1 MLQLLENR
9 LCNIVTRASM
19 VTRFAPPSRMSRSEA
34 QEGLRRAVSRSES
47 QEGLHQTEFESQEDI
62 RLAADRYQDQP
73 APPRKRKTSKI
84 LLEAF
89 GVSCQVEPTTAAE
102 VAPMNPLADS
112 QGPEAAVAEGA
123 VAITIASTRP
133 QGLGGPAQ
141 AYHYRQPLANTKTT
155 TVVPPRGMAIST
167 SLRMR
172 RLRDGCSKL
181 CFSPIGAVLVI
192 CCFSLLI
199 CVAEIFSPPPFGINT
214 GANGAECNAT
224 GFEPMPVCICVPPSA
239 TRSSSTLRLLGN
251 SLCYPL
257 WTCPNP
263 DLVLPINPD
272 LPRAQARVRQSVS
285 RTSRA

>member
-1 MLQLLENR
+1 MQLLGKGKL
-9 LCNIVTRASM
+9 LCNLLVHSVVA
-19 VTRFAPPSRMSRSEA
+19 RFSRMSRSEA
-34 QEGLRRAVSRSES
+34 HEVLRRAVSRSES

-73 APPRKRKTSKI
+73 APPRKRKTSKV

-89 GVSCQVEPTTAAE
+89 GVSCQVEFTTAAE
-102 VAPMNPLADS
+102 VAPLNPLADS
-112 QGPEAAVAEGA
+112 QGPEAAAVAEGA
-123 VAITIASTRP
+123 VVAITIASARP
-133 QGLGGPAQ
+133 HGPGGPAQ
-141 AYHYRQPLANTKTT
+141 AYHYRQPLANTKEA
-155 TVVPPRGMAIST
+155 TVVPPRGMGASIG
-167 SLRMR
+167 LRVR

-224 GFEPMPVCICVPPSA
+224 GFGPMPVCICVPPSA
-239 TRSSSTLRLLGN
+239 TRSSSTLLLLGN
-251 SLCYPL
+251 SLCYPVV
-257 WTCPNP
+257 WACPDP
-263 DLVLPINPD
+263 ALLPINSNFPC
-272 LPRAQARVRQSVS
+272 AQARVRQCVS

>member
-1 MLQLLENR
+1 
-9 LCNIVTRASM
+9 
-19 VTRFAPPSRMSRSEA
+19 MSRSEA
-34 QEGLRRAVSRSES
+34 HEILRRAVLSRSES

-62 RLAADRYQDQP
+62 RLARYQDQP
-73 APPRKRKTSKI
+73 APPRKRKTSKV

-89 GVSCQVEPTTAAE
+89 GVSCQVEFTTAAE
-102 VAPMNPLADS
+102 VAPLKPLADS
-112 QGPEAAVAEGA
+112 QGPEAAAVAEGA
-123 VAITIASTRP
+123 VAITIASARP
-133 QGLGGPAQ
+133 QGLGGGPAQ
-141 AYHYRQPLANTKTT
+141 AYHYRQPLANTKEA
-155 TVVPPRGMAIST
+155 TVMPPRGMAIST
-167 SLRMR
+167 GLRMR

-272 LPRAQARVRQSVS
+272 LPRAQARVRQFAS

>member
-1 MLQLLENR
+1 
-9 LCNIVTRASM
+9 
-19 VTRFAPPSRMSRSEA
+19 MSRSES
-34 QEGLRRAVSRSES
+34 QEGLHRAVLRSES
-47 QEGLHQTEFESQEDI
+47 QEGLHQTGSESQEDI
-62 RLAADRYQDQP
+62 SLAEDRYQDQP
-73 APPRKRKTSKI
+73 APPRKRRTSKI

-224 GFEPMPVCICVPPSA
+224 GFEPMPICICVPPSA
-239 TRSSSTLRLLGN
+239 TCSSSTTTAARQLPLLHRGGPA
-251 SLCYPL
+251 L
-257 WTCPNP
+257 T
-263 DLVLPINPD
+263 
-272 LPRAQARVRQSVS
+272 LPRSLSTPQSPSYAGPRETVCVKDFKSLAFLALARCSS
-285 RTSRA
+285 R

>member
-1 MLQLLENR
+1 
-9 LCNIVTRASM
+9 
-19 VTRFAPPSRMSRSEA
+19 MSRSEA

-62 RLAADRYQDQP
+62 RLAQYQDQP
-73 APPRKRKTSKI
+73 APLRKRKISKV
-84 LLEAF
+84 LLGAF
-89 GVSCQVEPTTAAE
+89 GVSCQVEFTTAAE
-102 VAPMNPLADS
+102 VAPLKPLADS
-112 QGPEAAVAEGA
+112 QGPEAAAVAEGA
-123 VAITIASTRP
+123 VVAITIASARP
-133 QGLGGPAQ
+133 HGPGGPAQ
-141 AYHYRQPLANTKTT
+141 AYHYRQPLANTKEA

-224 GFEPMPVCICVPPSA
+224 GFEPMPICICVPPSA
-239 TRSSSTLRLLGN
+239 TRSSSTLLLY
-251 SLCYPL
+251 SATPFAILCGPAL
-257 WTCPNP
+257 T
-263 DLVLPINPD
+263 L
-272 LPRAQARVRQSVS
+272 
-285 RTSRA
+285 T

>member
-1 MLQLLENR
+1 
-9 LCNIVTRASM
+9 M
-19 VTRFAPPSRMSRSEA
+19 VTRFAPSRSEA
-34 QEGLRRAVSRSES
+34 QEGLCRAVSRSES

-62 RLAADRYQDQP
+62 HLTRYQDQP
-73 APPRKRKTSKI
+73 APPRKRRTSKI

-102 VAPMNPLADS
+102 VAPLYPLADS
-112 QGPEAAVAEGA
+112 QGPEAAAVAEGA
-123 VAITIASTRP
+123 VAITIASARP
-133 QGLGGPAQ
+133 QGLGGGPAQ
-141 AYHYRQPLANTKTT
+141 AYHYRQPLANTKEA
-155 TVVPPRGMAIST
+155 TVMPPRGMAMST

-224 GFEPMPVCICVPPSA
+224 GFEPMPICICVPPSA
-239 TRSSSTLRLLGN
+239 TPSATL
-251 SLCYPL
+251 
-257 WTCPNP
+257 WACPSP
-263 DLVLPINPD
+263 DVLPISPN
-272 LPRAQARVRQSVS
+272 LPPVR
-285 RTSRA
+285 RPA